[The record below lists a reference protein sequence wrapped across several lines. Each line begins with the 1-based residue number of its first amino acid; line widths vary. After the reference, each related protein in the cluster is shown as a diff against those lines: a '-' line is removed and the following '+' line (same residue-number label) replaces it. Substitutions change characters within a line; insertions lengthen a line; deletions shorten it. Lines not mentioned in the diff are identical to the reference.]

1 MIEPASAALLD
12 FPVMCQAQVDL
23 PAWLARLT
31 RQAGWKLSH
40 EGDGELCDSYV
51 FRNRASEALVTLYH
65 SGYALIEVDGAVLYD
80 DPLAAAPDV
89 AVMQYFNAE
98 SGAPLYLN

>member
-1 MIEPASAALLD
+1 MIEPASTALLD

-31 RQAGWKLSH
+31 RQAGWTLSH
-40 EGDGELCDSYV
+40 EEEGELCDSYM
-51 FRNRASEALVTLYH
+51 FRNRASEASVALYH
-65 SGYALIEVDGAVLYD
+65 TGYALIEVDGTVVYD

-98 SGAPLYLN
+98 SGVRLYLN